1 MRRLDGL
8 ELWDDQYGSS
18 YSNLLSIAVVA
29 VCTWDRGINIPQTFG
44 LWPLAFSSSTVATA
58 EDEDV
63 VIALDNIDA
72 TEDDEEA
79 IEQWASTRSL
89 RCPESEHRPE
99 K

>member
-1 MRRLDGL
+1 MDGL
-8 ELWDDQYGSS
+8 ELWDDQYGNS
-18 YSNLLSIAVVA
+18 YSTFLSIAVVSCLGIA
-29 VCTWDRGINIPQTFG
+29 GLIFLKFVCSNFW
-44 LWPLAFSSSTVATA
+44 LLAYSSSTVATA
-58 EDEDV
+58 ENEDV